1 MVASAIPLGRFGRP
15 DEVANAPGG
24 FDISW
29 KNYRVVEVQAAL
41 LCVDESRPQPLS
53 MLTYHADQLYA
64 ELPDRWDGQFEGR
77 GPPG

>member
-1 MVASAIPLGRFGRP
+1 MEEL
-15 DEVANAPGG
+15 PGG
-24 FDISW
+24 RGSGCVALRRRI
-29 KNYRVVEVQAAL
+29 EAPAAF
-41 LCVDESRPQPLS
+41 Q